1 MRTSEGSL
9 SGPITLD
16 NIDNLYAD
24 IGFLAVVALICKQA
38 LPTTTSKKLKFQKMM
53 SHCRMKVILADHTKF
68 EKTHFI
74 KLQTLVTWTPLSPM
88 NN

>member
-38 LPTTTSKKLKFQKMM
+38 LPTTTSKKLKFQKND
-53 SHCRMKVILADHTKF
+53 V
-68 EKTHFI
+68 
-74 KLQTLVTWTPLSPM
+74 TLSDESYFG
-88 NN
+88 